1 MSKNIKKYWSTPNL
15 TQLKVN
21 LTKDNKHKSSTEA
34 AGEKNAILVS

>member
-1 MSKNIKKYWSTPNL
+1 MTKNIKKDWNTPNL

-21 LTKDNKHKSSTEA
+21 QTKDNKHKSSTEA

>member
-1 MSKNIKKYWSTPNL
+1 MSKGLKKSWNTPNL

-21 LTKDNKHKSSTEA
+21 QTKDNKQKGSTEA